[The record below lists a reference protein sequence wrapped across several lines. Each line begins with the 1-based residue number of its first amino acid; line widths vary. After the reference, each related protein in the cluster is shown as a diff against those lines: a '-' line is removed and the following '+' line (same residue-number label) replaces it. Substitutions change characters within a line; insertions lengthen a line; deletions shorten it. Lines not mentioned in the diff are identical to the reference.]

1 MAMPHR
7 EAGIDLQ
14 HKNTLKHTH
23 VLKSH
28 TCQIHI
34 LPPPPPLQ
42 VLVMPYSKA
51 LFDLQHTSA
60 MEKVL
65 LEILRDKNGPLPLPQ
80 ISMSHIRSMV
90 SDQKDLGVNLVEV
103 CECLC
108 VTHTHTHTHC
118 HAHTGGCG
126 DESFGTGSKSGHYI
140 YTHTRTHTHTHTRI
154 HTVGRVD
161 RSVGNG
167 SKSGHHLILRST
179 HILKKVLYTVVSI
192 VNEINY

>member
-1 MAMPHR
+1 
-7 EAGIDLQ
+7 
-14 HKNTLKHTH
+14 
-23 VLKSH
+23 
-28 TCQIHI
+28 
-34 LPPPPPLQ
+34 
-42 VLVMPYSKA
+42 
-51 LFDLQHTSA
+51 

-140 YTHTRTHTHTHTRI
+140 YTHTHVH
-154 HTVGRVD
+154 
-161 RSVGNG
+161 
-167 SKSGHHLILRST
+167 T
-179 HILKKVLYTVVSI
+179 HILTHAYTQLDVLIEVSEMAASLGTTSSLGLHTFSKKYYIQWFL
-192 VNEINY
+192 